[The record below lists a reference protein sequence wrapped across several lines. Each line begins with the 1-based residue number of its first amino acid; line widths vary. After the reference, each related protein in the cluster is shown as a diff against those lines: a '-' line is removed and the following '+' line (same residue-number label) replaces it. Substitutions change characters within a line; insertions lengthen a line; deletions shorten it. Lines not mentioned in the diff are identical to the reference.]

1 MMVAHA
7 KEWKRTLDHLWSAQS
22 LDYAQAARLAA
33 EIARSEE
40 PALQRAA
47 AQVLPSLRGACLKGA
62 DRSARE
68 LARRRLSALRDV
80 LHALDAPRFGK
91 RSHAAP
97 TPQAHHRRLLGL
109 PPDRPLF
116 GAEIKEAYK
125 RAAKRL
131 HPDAG
136 GNARDFHALAEAREA
151 LMREI

>member
-1 MMVAHA
+1 MVAHA
-7 KEWKRTLDHLWSAQS
+7 KEWKRAVDHLWSAQP

-33 EIARSEE
+33 EIARSAE
-40 PALQRAA
+40 ASLQRAA
-47 AQVLPSLRGACLKGA
+47 AQALPSLRGACLKGA

-68 LARRRLSALRDV
+68 VARRRLSALRDV

-91 RSHAAP
+91 RSHAAL
-97 TPQAHHRRLLGL
+97 TPQEHHRRLLGL
-109 PPDRPLF
+109 PSGRPLI

-125 RAAKRL
+125 RAAKKL

-136 GNARDFHALAEAREA
+136 GNARDFHALATACDA

>member
-1 MMVAHA
+1 MVAPA
-7 KEWKRTLDHLWSAQS
+7 QEWKRTVDRLWSAPS

-68 LARRRLSALRDV
+68 VARRRLSALRDV

-91 RSHAAP
+91 RGHAALA
-97 TPQAHHRRLLGL
+97 PQVHHRRLLGL
-109 PPDRPLF
+109 PPDRRLF
-116 GAEIKEAYK
+116 GVEIKEAYK
-125 RAAKRL
+125 RAAKKL
-131 HPDAG
+131 HPDVG
-136 GNARDFHALAEAREA
+136 GNARDFHALAEARDA

>member
-1 MMVAHA
+1 VGAHA
-7 KEWKRTLDHLWSAQS
+7 KEWKDAVDRLWSAPQ

-33 EIARSEE
+33 EIARGEE
-40 PALQRAA
+40 PALQSAA
-47 AQVLPSLRGACLKGA
+47 AQVLPSLRGASLKGA

-68 LARRRLSALRDV
+68 VARRRLSALRDL

-91 RSHAAP
+91 RGHAAL
-97 TPQAHHRRLLGL
+97 TPQEQHRRLLGL
-109 PPDRPLF
+109 PPGRPLL

-125 RAAKRL
+125 RAAKKL

-136 GNARDFHALAEAREA
+136 GNARDFHALAEARDA